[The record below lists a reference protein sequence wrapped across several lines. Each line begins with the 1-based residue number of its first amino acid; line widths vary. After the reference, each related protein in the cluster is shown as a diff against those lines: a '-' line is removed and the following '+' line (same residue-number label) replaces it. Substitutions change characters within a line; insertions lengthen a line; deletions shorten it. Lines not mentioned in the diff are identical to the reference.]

1 MPAPKTN
8 LPISDLTEP
17 IHSVTSKSQSLPDIR
32 RARRIRYITGFI
44 ALVLSLM
51 PVLLIAYYYHVGDP
65 YHHASA
71 EPYRLFSMF
80 LKHP

>member
-8 LPISDLTEP
+8 LPISDLADPNYSMTRERP
-17 IHSVTSKSQSLPDIR
+17 FIPDVG
-32 RARRIRYITGFI
+32 RARRIRHITGLI

-51 PVLLIAYYYHVGDP
+51 PIALILFFHYLGNAHG
-65 YHHASA
+65 HASA

-80 LKHP
+80 LRQP